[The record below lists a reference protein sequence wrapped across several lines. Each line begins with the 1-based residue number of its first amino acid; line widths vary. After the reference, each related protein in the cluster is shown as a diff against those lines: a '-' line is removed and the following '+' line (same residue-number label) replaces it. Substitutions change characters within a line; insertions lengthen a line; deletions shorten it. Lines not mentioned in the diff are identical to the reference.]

1 MLCLSVEIQVGQ
13 YKYKLNAQFLRLIG
27 LHSDV
32 NDAHRAGANRLQN
45 KTKSLSSS
53 VSSGGREPPS
63 KVRKNNAVLK
73 RAMTARHGEWA
84 RRDWGARSK
93 SQWHASTI
101 DDTAQCSKDE

>member
-1 MLCLSVEIQVGQ
+1 MEWQILFVDRVFDLLTHRMVDSFVIRIIDLLGQ

-63 KVRKNNAVLK
+63 KV
-73 RAMTARHGEWA
+73 
-84 RRDWGARSK
+84 
-93 SQWHASTI
+93 
-101 DDTAQCSKDE
+101 